1 MPDDLFSEMSS
12 LTYVHFGV
20 HDHLQRLPSFKGLTN
35 LKSLSLALVTS
46 LQEPPSREPLKNL
59 ERLELLYLHQV
70 QEIPGLAA
78 HTDLSHLVILDTAV
92 CCNGRFGVCNH
103 AVKICSNATCLITDD
118 AATLQLVLQFNYT
131 VSPAFISNVDLLK
144 SPGREQIDIC
154 EGVMFR
160 QCAFSANKTRICYND
175 RLQVIACTY
184 SPVVEEIRRRQT
196 LFHVGIF
203 CDPVEEKWLGC
214 TKE

>member
-12 LTYVHFGV
+12 LTYVHFDV

-46 LQEPPSREPLKNL
+46 LQELPSLEPLKNL

-78 HTDLSHLVILDTAV
+78 YIDLSHLVILDTAV
-92 CCNGRFGVCNH
+92 CCNGRFGVCNR
-103 AVKICSNATCLITDD
+103 AVKICSNATCSVTDD

-131 VSPAFISNVDLLK
+131 VCPAFINDADLLK
-144 SPGREQIDIC
+144 SPSKEQIEIC
-154 EGVMFR
+154 EGIMYR

-184 SPVVEEIRRRQT
+184 SPVVEEIRRRQIMQ
-196 LFHVGIF
+196 HVGIP

-214 TKE
+214 TKD